1 MSTFK
6 LLAQYEFRALMPR
19 ISRRNILSA
28 LLVIAFLVI
37 GGAFLDLEI
46 SNPQAIFA
54 AGTVCAL
61 AISMIVSIVH
71 VGKLWTSKY
80 REWWLTLPHSRM
92 LLTISKVM
100 GLTRVSYWIGA
111 GVLLIST
118 GIYGLKVWMGT
129 IDELSVRTLLSM
141 ILVYILFI
149 VVSAP
154 IAVVYGISL
163 CLMYSGWARWV
174 LIPYCIGFLLPFM
187 LFGIIISLEQ
197 SDLWMISPPYVL
209 PYCVWIV
216 VIGWPLAYGLI
227 RLIARRGIR
236 SFGDIRILSANEGKG
251 NQAVASKD
259 RQKTEQRIELR
270 TERSAEHS
278 AEHNGVYCK
287 SRGFAALYQLDR
299 SRFRYYESK
308 LWARILVGVSMI
320 LCVVV
325 AFFAAQEPLIAYGIL
340 TNIYM
345 FPVLFAVLLSMNRAL
360 IERKNFVWWLGFP
373 MHRSRLLLSHI
384 TAVFMVTVRYMLS
397 LTISFWVGVFV
408 AFLVGKTNGEFLLEA
423 LPWNVYSLTLN
434 IVLIILSLSLLQ
446 LVYFSIRS
454 PLLSILLIPLYWL
467 ILTPNLRV
475 KSYFY
480 SEPVM
485 GMDQPLLWGRLGFLV
500 LITIPISIFC
510 IWLGGRN
517 FHRIL
522 DNGSNKNLS
531 LFGKASK

>member
-28 LLVIAFLVI
+28 LLVIVFLVI

-46 SNPQAIFA
+46 FNPQAIFA

-61 AISMIVSIVH
+61 AISMIISIIH

-129 IDELSVRTLLSM
+129 IDELSARTLLSM

-163 CLMYSGWARWV
+163 CLMYSGWARWL

-187 LFGIIISLEQ
+187 LFGIMISLEQ

-209 PYCVWIV
+209 SYCVWIV

-236 SFGDIRILSANEGKG
+236 SFGDIRILSANEGKR
-251 NQAVASKD
+251 NQAVASKG
-259 RQKTEQRIELR
+259 RHKTEQRSEPR
-270 TERSAEHS
+270 T
-278 AEHNGVYCK
+278 EHNGVYCK

-299 SRFRYYESK
+299 SRFRYYEMK

-320 LCVVV
+320 LCAVG
-325 AFFAAQEPLIAYGIL
+325 AFFAAQKPLVVYGIL

-345 FPVLFAVLLSMNRAL
+345 LPVLFAVVLSMNRAL
-360 IERKNFVWWLGFP
+360 IEHKNFVWWLGFP

-384 TAVFMVTVRYMLS
+384 IAVFMVTVRYMLS
-397 LTISFWVGVFV
+397 LTISFWAGVFV

-434 IVLIILSLSLLQ
+434 IVLIIISLSLLQ

-467 ILTPNLRV
+467 VLTPNMRV

-517 FHRIL
+517 FHRVL
-522 DNGSNKNLS
+522 DNVSNKSQS